1 MKLIFSSFFFFFCSL
16 VLSAQQNHTRGLT
29 IGEINLP
36 SGTASLIETYANDE
50 LRFYRL
56 TFHNQM
62 ERSSVDIKTIEFS
75 LSGSAFNAFFDAVK
89 ATFKSDIENSV
100 TLGNGIQIHFKM
112 ITSTDIEF
120 LIVKD
125 EIPMGSFST
134 SATGIHLLFGKHW
147 NKSLWKTFLI
157 E

>member
-1 MKLIFSSFFFFFCSL
+1 MKFIFSTFFLLFCSL
-16 VLSAQQNHTRGLT
+16 VLFAQQNDTTGLT

-36 SGTASLIETYANDE
+36 SGTASLIETDANDE

-62 ERSSVDIKTIEFS
+62 ERSSTDIKTIEFS
-75 LSGSAFNAFFDAVK
+75 LSSSAFSAFFDAVK
-89 ATFKSDIENSV
+89 ATFKSEIENNV
-100 TLGNGIQIHFKM
+100 MLGNGIQIHLKM
-112 ITSTDIEF
+112 ITSTDVEF
-120 LIVKD
+120 LIVND
-125 EIPMGSFST
+125 EFPIGSFST
-134 SATGIHLLFGKHW
+134 SATGIHLLFGKPW

>member
-1 MKLIFSSFFFFFCSL
+1 MKSIFSTFFLLSCSL
-16 VLSAQQNHTRGLT
+16 VLLAQQNDTTGLT

-36 SGTASLIETYANDE
+36 SGTASLIETDANDE
-50 LRFYRL
+50 LTSYRL
-56 TFHNQM
+56 IFHNQL
-62 ERSSVDIKTIEFS
+62 ERSSTDIKTIEFS
-75 LSGSAFNAFFDAVK
+75 LSGSAFSAFFYAVK

-100 TLGNGIQIHFKM
+100 MLGNGIRVHLKM
-112 ITSTDIEF
+112 ITSTDVEF

-125 EIPMGSFST
+125 ELPIGSFST
-134 SATGIHLLFGKHW
+134 SATGIHLLFGKPW

>member
-1 MKLIFSSFFFFFCSL
+1 MKFICRTFFLLFCSL
-16 VLSAQQNHTRGLT
+16 VLLAQQNDTTELT

-36 SGTASLIETYANDE
+36 NGTASLTETDANDE

-62 ERSSVDIKTIEFS
+62 ERSSTDIKTIEFS
-75 LSGSAFNAFFDAVK
+75 LSSSAFSAFFDAVK
-89 ATFKSDIENSV
+89 ATFKSEIENNV
-100 TLGNGIQIHFKM
+100 MLGNGIQIHLKM
-112 ITSTDIEF
+112 VTSTDVEF
-120 LIVKD
+120 LIVND
-125 EIPMGSFST
+125 EFPIGSFST
-134 SATGIHLLFGKHW
+134 SATGIHLLFGKPW